1 MDSMLSDDTI
11 IASLIKNI
19 AEVDSINLDIM
30 PKTILCNILTKNPN
44 RIMSR
49 INLYMNDFVKEVIM
63 SPPL

>member
-1 MDSMLSDDTI
+1 MLSDDTI

-30 PKTILCNILTKNPN
+30 PKTILCTILTKNPN

-49 INLYMNDFVKEVIM
+49 INLHMNDFVKEVIM
-63 SPPL
+63 SSPL